1 MAKDVTWSICILH
14 FFHVC
19 HATALF
25 TKQRKSI
32 HCFSWCT
39 WCFGLCTSCPLH
51 CDSVFVT
58 FGIWYLLRKK
68 TSYMEVELRTKLL
81 KSYTGLVD
89 LEPLRQLKSSSF
101 LQDKE
106 SSDYVFS
113 ETLSRTHLFGN
124 KAASV
129 SSPTVTDNTFN
140 YYYLSWLSLF
150 VFVTKTDI
158 NRYSFMQI
166 FHTDQ
171 SQGNDTQR
179 GIKFVIL
186 ASTMRA

>member
-1 MAKDVTWSICILH
+1 MIEHCN
-14 FFHVC
+14 
-19 HATALF
+19 TALF

-68 TSYMEVELRTKLL
+68 NIWRWHCAPNYLSYI
-81 KSYTGLVD
+81 GLVG
-89 LEPLRQLKSSSF
+89 LELLRQFKSSSF

-106 SSDYVFS
+106 SSDYVFW

-140 YYYLSWLSLF
+140 YYYLSWLSPF
-150 VFVTKTDI
+150 VFVTKTDSD
-158 NRYSFMQI
+158 RYSFMQI
-166 FHTDQ
+166 FHTEQ
-171 SQGNDTQR
+171 SQGNDPQATVTFWQNCW
-179 GIKFVIL
+179 L
-186 ASTMRA
+186 QW